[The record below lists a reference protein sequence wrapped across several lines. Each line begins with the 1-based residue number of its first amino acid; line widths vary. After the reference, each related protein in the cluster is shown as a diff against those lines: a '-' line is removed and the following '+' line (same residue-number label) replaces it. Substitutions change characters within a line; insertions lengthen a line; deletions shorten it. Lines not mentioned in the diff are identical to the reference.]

1 MEIFRY
7 QAENNPVYAEFLS
20 ALNKRTEDVKG
31 LLDIPFLPVSFF
43 KSQRVMAS
51 GQEPE
56 VIFSSS
62 GTGGSRSSHYV
73 ADLAVYRHSFNAG
86 FRHFYG
92 PVKDYCVLALLPSY
106 LEREGSSLVYMAD
119 QLIRASSDKDSGF
132 YLNDFKAL
140 HDILLLKIKEEA
152 KVLLL
157 GVKLRTFGSCRAFQP
172 PGK

>member
-20 ALNKRTEDVKG
+20 ALNKRNEDVKG

-43 KSQRVMAS
+43 KSQRVMVS

-62 GTGGSRSSHYV
+62 GTGGSRSRHYV
-73 ADLAVYRHSFNAG
+73 ADLAVYRNSFNAG

-106 LEREGSSLVYMAD
+106 LEREGSSLIYMAD

-132 YLNDFKAL
+132 YLDDFKGPA
-140 HDILLLKIKEEA
+140 
-152 KVLLL
+152 
-157 GVKLRTFGSCRAFQP
+157 
-172 PGK
+172 